1 MKKTLT
7 TIAVLMAIA
16 TTAAAQTTPTKG
28 AQTTATNDTTLVN
41 ASAKVRFFSQTS
53 PDGKVQY
60 FAEVDGET
68 YSSNKTSAQRFAV
81 TRRFGGQP
89 NVILIESKKTQR
101 RRISVL

>member
-28 AQTTATNDTTLVN
+28 AQTATNDTTLVS

-60 FAEVDGET
+60 FAEVDGQT
-68 YSSNKTSAQRFAV
+68 YPSNKTSAQRFAV
-81 TRRFGGQP
+81 TRRFKGTP
-89 NVILIESKKTQR
+89 NVVLIESKKTQR